1 MKGENLSAAAHYCT
15 TVYTFSCVGWNL
27 NLFLLLTVI
36 CGRNGGRA
44 EREEEKVRQMGVEE
58 KKKGRL
64 YRWRED
70 DNHEKRTQRL
80 FNPKL
85 FLFQS
90 ALLKKVFLF
99 EVSVLFWM
107 CVLYTY
113 VRSQN
118 VHHFALD
125 IGYLLWSLE
134 MMA

>member
-1 MKGENLSAAAHYCT
+1 MEA
-15 TVYTFSCVGWNL
+15 
-27 NLFLLLTVI
+27 
-36 CGRNGGRA
+36 
-44 EREEEKVRQMGVEE
+44 EEKE
-58 KKKGRL
+58 KGRL
-64 YRWRED
+64 DRWRED
-70 DNHEKRTQRL
+70 DNHEKRNQRL

-85 FLFQS
+85 FLSQS

-134 MMA
+134 MVA